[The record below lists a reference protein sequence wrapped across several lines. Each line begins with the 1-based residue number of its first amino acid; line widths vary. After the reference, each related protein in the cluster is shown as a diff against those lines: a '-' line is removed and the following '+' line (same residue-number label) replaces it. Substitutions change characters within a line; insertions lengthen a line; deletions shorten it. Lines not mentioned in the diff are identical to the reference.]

1 MNFQLIKTI
10 YALNPIIGS
19 IDNPTKYGVGTN
31 NGEGLFRL
39 LNNLFQLAGL
49 IAGLFV
55 IFQIISAGYMY
66 LSASGDPKKFE
77 QAWNYFA
84 FQIIMAGYAML
95 SSEGDAKKIEQS
107 RDRLIEAC
115 LGLFVV
121 VIAIII
127 ASLFATLLG
136 ISDPL
141 NIDLLVR
148 NLKF

>member
-1 MNFQLIKTI
+1 
-10 YALNPIIGS
+10 
-19 IDNPTKYGVGTN
+19 
-31 NGEGLFRL
+31 
-39 LNNLFQLAGL
+39 
-49 IAGLFV
+49 
-55 IFQIISAGYMY
+55 
-66 LSASGDPKKFE
+66 
-77 QAWNYFA
+77 
-84 FQIIMAGYAML
+84 MAGYAML

>member
-1 MNFQLIKTI
+1 MLHNNYLA
-10 YALNPIIGS
+10 ALNPVNLNTPLVGPGPTVDINTGSTVLEKIVSNVIG
-19 IDNPTKYGVGTN
+19 ILTIVGI
-31 NGEGLFRL
+31 L
-39 LNNLFQLAGL
+39 
-49 IAGLFV
+49 
-55 IFQIISAGYMY
+55 
-66 LSASGDPKKFE
+66 
-77 QAWNYFA
+77 YFA

-95 SSEGDAKKIEQS
+95 SSEGDAKKFEQS